1 MIGPSN
7 SILALAVF
15 AIPDVS
21 AILVLNTVIK
31 MQKNK
36 FCLNFYTAGRNTK
49 ITTTG
54 YIELS
59 LPSWNTSTGMNHMLM
74 NPLTKVK
81 TLKLRFKVNT
91 DIPKGTKDYIIC
103 AIPSGYEPKYYVE
116 NVSVTMM
123 GVPYLLHVPQGGK
136 SLYFSYNQSVILHDD
151 EFFITLTFV

>member
-1 MIGPSN
+1 MKPACWEACFLYPCPTVEHSNNCLLLLCVLFLKPSGH
-7 SILALAVF
+7 
-15 AIPDVS
+15 
-21 AILVLNTVIK
+21 
-31 MQKNK
+31 
-36 FCLNFYTAGRNTK
+36 YTK

>member
-1 MIGPSN
+1 M
-7 SILALAVF
+7 
-15 AIPDVS
+15 
-21 AILVLNTVIK
+21 NTVIK

-136 SLYFSYNQSVILHDD
+136 SLYFSYNQSVILYDD

>member
-1 MIGPSN
+1 MI
-7 SILALAVF
+7 ILYIYCPLRAYGTL
-15 AIPDVS
+15 
-21 AILVLNTVIK
+21 LVLNTVIK